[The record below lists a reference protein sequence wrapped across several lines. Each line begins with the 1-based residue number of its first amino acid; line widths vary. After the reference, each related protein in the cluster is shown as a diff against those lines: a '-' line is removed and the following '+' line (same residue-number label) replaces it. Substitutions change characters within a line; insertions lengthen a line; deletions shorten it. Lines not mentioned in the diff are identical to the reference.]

1 MRRYL
6 IIAVVLVASFVIF
19 LEFYYVRR
27 EHKRV
32 YFVQLGELATPK
44 LDELANYYKQKYDL
58 AIEILP
64 AVEVKPW
71 LMDYMRRQLIAE
83 EVIGQLKRDYPK
95 LANDRTA
102 ILIGITTQDMYI
114 REYNWR
120 FAFSWRQEGR
130 FAVVSTARMDP
141 VFFGRKRNDA
151 ILESR
156 LRKMITKNIGL
167 MYYGYFQSSD
177 PKSVLYRSVLSIDD
191 LDKIGEDF

>member
-32 YFVQLGELATPK
+32 YFVQLGELAPPK

>member
-1 MRRYL
+1 
-6 IIAVVLVASFVIF
+6 
-19 LEFYYVRR
+19 
-27 EHKRV
+27 
-32 YFVQLGELATPK
+32 
-44 LDELANYYKQKYDL
+44 
-58 AIEILP
+58 
-64 AVEVKPW
+64 
-71 LMDYMRRQLIAE
+71 
-83 EVIGQLKRDYPK
+83 
-95 LANDRTA
+95 
-102 ILIGITTQDMYI
+102 MYI